1 MPTPSPTEYRVAYR
15 IPFHS
20 KLLCGPCPIEAG
32 GFRSLNLS
40 TDSPVQAMNT
50 LSILII
56 ALCIYALAY
65 RYYSAF
71 LAARALTLADSHPTP
86 AHQFRDGQNYS
97 PTPKWVLFGHHFAAI
112 AGAGPLVG
120 PTLAAQF
127 GFAPGVIWLVLGAVL
142 AGATQDFIVLV
153 ASVRHQ
159 GKSLAEVARAEIG
172 SFAGLVAMI
181 AVLFI
186 LLVTL
191 AGLGIVVVNAL
202 ANSPWGVFTIGMT
215 IPIAIGMGLA
225 MFRGTQIRIK
235 GPSAVGVILL
245 MAALVV
251 GRMVAASSYAHLLT
265 FTPHQI
271 TLLLIAYGFIAS
283 TLPVWLLLTPR
294 DYLSTYLKLGTIA
307 ALIGGIFFVHPQ
319 IQFPA
324 VSQYIHG
331 GGPIIG
337 GSLFPFLFVT
347 IACGAISGFHS
358 LVSSGT
364 TSKML
369 DRESDARFIGYGAMV
384 AESLVGVMAL
394 IAACSMA
401 PGDYFAINT
410 APAVFAKLGL
420 HTVNLDLISAEV
432 GEKLAGRTGGA
443 VSLAVGMAQIFKGI
457 PGMNQLIGYWYHYA
471 IMFEALFILTTV
483 DAGTRVAR
491 YVLHELAGKIWAPLG
506 NQRSIAAGAPIAAL
520 VVASW
525 GYLIYTGNISTIW
538 PLFGAGNQLLA
549 TIALSICSVFLVNM
563 GKARYA
569 WFTAIPALLV
579 GITTATAAVLSILR
593 IFWPMTHNPATAFQ
607 GYMDSFLMGFFLVGV
622 ILVGIESARRISKT
636 LHGLPLPH
644 DACGPEPQSGSTPM
658 RCC

>member
-1 MPTPSPTEYRVAYR
+1 
-15 IPFHS
+15 
-20 KLLCGPCPIEAG
+20 
-32 GFRSLNLS
+32 
-40 TDSPVQAMNT
+40 MNT
-50 LSILII
+50 LSVLIVV
-56 ALCIYALAY
+56 LCIFALAY

-71 LAARALTLADSHPTP
+71 LAAKVLVLHDARTTP
-86 AHQFRDGQNYS
+86 AHTCKDGQNYS

-127 GFAPGVIWLVLGAVL
+127 GFAPGLIWLVLGAVI
-142 AGATQDFIVLV
+142 AGAVQDFTVLV
-153 ASVRHQ
+153 ASVRHK
-159 GKSLAEVARAEIG
+159 GKSLAEIARTEI
-172 SFAGLVAMI
+172 SPFAGLVAMVAI
-181 AVLFI
+181 LFI

-202 ANSPWGVFTIGMT
+202 ASSPWGVFTIGMT
-215 IPIAIGMGLA
+215 VPIAIAMGLY
-225 MFRGTQIRIK
+225 MFK
-235 GPSAVGVILL
+235 GPGGVIRVGVPSVGGVILL
-245 MAALVV
+245 MAALVGGHFV
-251 GRMVAASSYAHLLT
+251 ASSSWAGALT

-271 TLLLIAYGFIAS
+271 TLLLAAYGFIAS

-307 ALIGGIFFVHPQ
+307 ALILGIFIVHPA
-319 IQFPA
+319 IQTPMTTAF
-324 VSQYIHG
+324 IHG
-331 GGPIIG
+331 GGPIIKG
-337 GSLFPFLFVT
+337 NLFPFLFVT
-347 IACGAISGFHS
+347 VACGAISGFHS

-369 DRESDARFIGYGAMV
+369 DKETDARFIGYGAML

-410 APAVFAKLGL
+410 TPAVFAKLGL
-420 HTVNLDLISAEV
+420 HTVNLDLISREV

-443 VSLAVGMAQIFKGI
+443 VSLAVGMAQIFRGI
-457 PGMNQLIGYWYHYA
+457 PGMDKLIGYWYHYA

-491 YVLHELAGKIWAPLG
+491 YVLHELLGKVYKPLG
-506 NQRSIAAGAPIAAL
+506 NQKSILAGVPIAA
-520 VVASW
+520 VVVLSW

-549 TIALSICSVFLVNM
+549 TIALAVSTVFLVNM
-563 GKARYA
+563 GKAKYA
-569 WFTAIPALLV
+569 WLTAIPALLIGV
-579 GITTATAAVLSILR
+579 TTITAGVLSIR
-593 IFWPMTHNPATAFQ
+593 DIFWPLTKVAGKELQ
-607 GYMDSFLMGFFLVGV
+607 GYTDSILMAIFIVGV
-622 ILVGIESARRISKT
+622 LLVAADAARRIWKT
-636 LHGLPLPH
+636 LHG
-644 DACGPEPQSGSTPM
+644 EPVPSEAFGASEEGGSSVPM